1 MNDFAYSC
9 EISVRKIFQCN
20 RFEDPLGKLSNADNW
35 IYEVNK
41 FDVDFQCRAW
51 AVISR
56 LQNEYLD
63 SVVNRI

>member
-9 EISVRKIFQCN
+9 EISVRKIFQCD

-41 FDVDFQCRAW
+41 FDVDFQC
-51 AVISR
+51 VHGG
-56 LQNEYLD
+56 NF
-63 SVVNRI
+63 